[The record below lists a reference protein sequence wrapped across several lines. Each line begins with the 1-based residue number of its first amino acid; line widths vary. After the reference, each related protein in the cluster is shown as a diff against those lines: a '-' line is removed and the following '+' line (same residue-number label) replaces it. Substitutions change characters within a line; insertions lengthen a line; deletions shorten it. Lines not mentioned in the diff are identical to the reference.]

1 MNTVVCT
8 FGLLLLFVAPAAWS
22 QNTPVPAIPTREG
35 RLTKVDE
42 GVYVDLSKVKVI
54 KGGITILYRTG
65 VSQPPFPKDGTK
77 QAVELFHKQ
86 MREANRGSGT
96 ALLPLTK
103 EGIQQA
109 MEIVK
114 KQISLLTPG
123 KLDDQLQL
131 SAIINLDDTTIV
143 KMAGALGDP
152 ITDAAVAEQ
161 ILNALHQ
168 RLTEILKLAE

>member
-1 MNTVVCT
+1 MNTVVCV
-8 FGLLLLFVAPAAWS
+8 FGLFFLLASPAAWS

-65 VSQPPFPKDGTK
+65 VSQSPSPKDGTK
-77 QAVELFHKQ
+77 EAVELFHKQ
-86 MREANRGSGT
+86 MREAYRGSGT
-96 ALLPLTK
+96 AILPLTK
-103 EGIQQA
+103 GGIQQA
-109 MEIVK
+109 MEILK
-114 KQISLLTPG
+114 RQISLLTPG

-131 SAIINLDDTTIV
+131 SAFINLDDTTIV
-143 KMAGALGDP
+143 KMAGDMGHP
-152 ITDAAVAEQ
+152 ITDAAAAEQ

>member
-1 MNTVVCT
+1 
-8 FGLLLLFVAPAAWS
+8 
-22 QNTPVPAIPTREG
+22 
-35 RLTKVDE
+35 
-42 GVYVDLSKVKVI
+42 
-54 KGGITILYRTG
+54 
-65 VSQPPFPKDGTK
+65 
-77 QAVELFHKQ
+77 
-86 MREANRGSGT
+86 
-96 ALLPLTK
+96 
-103 EGIQQA
+103 